1 MAGVEQ
7 LRYVRLGT
15 RDLARASD
23 FAVRVLGLQI
33 VSRTDKTAAFRS
45 DFRDH
50 TLVYVEGDP
59 AAQAIGF
66 EVHAAF
72 DATLER
78 LAQAGYSV
86 VRADAAAAAE
96 RKARELATLKDP
108 AGNTIE
114 LVTRPQNS
122 GLRFHATRDCGVT
135 GLAGVALR
143 AANVELCERLWCDQ
157 LGARVADWAGS
168 SAYIGIDDAHH
179 RLAYHSAQSSGVLAI
194 EYEVEGVDQ
203 LMQNSYFLQS
213 SQIRI
218 VHGPGRRPASGQLFI
233 TFEGPDGVLYS
244 FVAEGEKNA
253 VARRPRQFAAGAAS
267 YCAWGS
273 PCMIKELSAP

>member
-1 MAGVEQ
+1 
-7 LRYVRLGT
+7 
-15 RDLARASD
+15 
-23 FAVRVLGLQI
+23 
-33 VSRTDKTAAFRS
+33 
-45 DFRDH
+45 
-50 TLVYVEGDP
+50 
-59 AAQAIGF
+59 
-66 EVHAAF
+66 
-72 DATLER
+72 
-78 LAQAGYSV
+78 
-86 VRADAAAAAE
+86 
-96 RKARELATLKDP
+96 
-108 AGNTIE
+108 
-114 LVTRPQNS
+114 
-122 GLRFHATRDCGVT
+122 
-135 GLAGVALR
+135 
-143 AANVELCERLWCDQ
+143 
-157 LGARVADWAGS
+157 
-168 SAYIGIDDAHH
+168 
-179 RLAYHSAQSSGVLAI
+179 LAYHSAQSSGVLAI